1 MITLEP
7 GYSYYSVKHAHLEEV
22 WAWIEDHRSSH
33 FMYKSRAAGNRWVA
47 QIPQGRDNTMF
58 ALKYSE
64 MVEPL

>member
-1 MITLEP
+1 MLEKEP
-7 GYSYYSVKHAHLEEV
+7 GYSYYAVKHNCIEEV
-22 WAWIEDHRSSH
+22 WAWIEHNRRSH